1 MRQSHMKHERLVNNL
16 IDTFLYRH
24 DVKGVFNYVSSSITQ
39 ILGYSPEEFLTSF
52 DDFMTDHP
60 SNLEGV
66 KHTKQSI
73 QGIQQ
78 LPYEIQLYHKDC
90 SLKWLE
96 VSESPVRDNN
106 GKVVAVEGVAHDITE
121 RKWAEER
128 LKESERRTRAW
139 LENSPVCTKIIDLD
153 SNLQYMSRAGVV
165 GLRIDDVTEYYGK
178 AFPLDFFPGPAKKT
192 VTKCLETV
200 RDTGEIVTDDYCV
213 VDLEGNELCFHGT
226 FVPVINDEGQI
237 DYIIVVS
244 TDTTERKRAEE
255 ERERNRYYLK
265 RAQEI
270 GRLGTWEMDIEKNKL
285 VWTDENYRIFGIE
298 PSTEL
303 TYEKF
308 MECVYPDD
316 REFLNVEWNQAIT
329 NNQPYDIEH
338 RILVGNQV
346 KWVREKAELDFNDEG
361 RCVRGTG
368 FTQDITDRK
377 QAEKQRET
385 LVKSLEYKN
394 RELQDIVYTASHDLR
409 SPLVNIEGFS
419 AELEADWD
427 HLLDYLIEQAAGFD
441 KSEQITPL
449 IKEDIPECLR
459 FISSGAKKMSS
470 LLDGLLQVSRI
481 GTVKIHSESLDMEK
495 IVREILDAM
504 AHQIKENNI
513 TVTLDWLPCCKGDL
527 HMLDHVFTNLLSNA
541 IKYRDP
547 AKECKITISGKV
559 DGGMSVYCVED
570 NGVGIAA
577 GHQEKVFEI
586 FHRLNPQSSVSGEG
600 LGLTIVTRVMD
611 RLGGKIWVESEPG
624 KGSKF
629 FIALPHSC
637 PR

>member
-1 MRQSHMKHERLVNNL
+1 L
-16 IDTFLYRH
+16 D
-24 DVKGVFNYVSSSITQ
+24 
-39 ILGYSPEEFLTSF
+39 
-52 DDFMTDHP
+52 
-60 SNLEGV
+60 
-66 KHTKQSI
+66 
-73 QGIQQ
+73 
-78 LPYEIQLYHKDC
+78 
-90 SLKWLE
+90 
-96 VSESPVRDNN
+96 
-106 GKVVAVEGVAHDITE
+106 
-121 RKWAEER
+121 
-128 LKESERRTRAW
+128 
-139 LENSPVCTKIIDLD
+139 EN
-153 SNLQYMSRAGVV
+153 Q
-165 GLRIDDVTEYYGK
+165 
-178 AFPLDFFPGPAKKT
+178 
-192 VTKCLETV
+192 
-200 RDTGEIVTDDYCV
+200 
-213 VDLEGNELCFHGT
+213 
-226 FVPVINDEGQI
+226 
-237 DYIIVVS
+237 
-244 TDTTERKRAEE
+244 
-255 ERERNRYYLK
+255 
-265 RAQEI
+265 
-270 GRLGTWEMDIEKNKL
+270 KNKL

-308 MECVYPDD
+308 LECVYPDD
-316 REFLNVEWNQAIT
+316 RGFLDAEWNQAIT
-329 NNQPYDIEH
+329 NKQPYDIEH
-338 RILVGNQV
+338 RILVGDQV

-419 AELEADWD
+419 AELETDCD
-427 HLLDYLIEQAAGFD
+427 NLLDFLIEQAAGFD
-441 KSEQITPL
+441 KTEQITPL

-470 LLDGLLQVSRI
+470 LLDGLLQISRI
-481 GTVKIHSESLDMEK
+481 GTVKIRSESLDMEM
-495 IVREILDAM
+495 IVGEILDAM
-504 AHQIKENNI
+504 AHQIKESNI
-513 TVTLDWLPCCKGDL
+513 TVMLNSLPRCKGDL
-527 HMLDHVFTNLLSNA
+527 HMLDHVFTNLISNA

-547 AKECKITISGKV
+547 GKECKITISGNIEG
-559 DGGMSVYCVED
+559 DMSVYCVED

-629 FIALPHSC
+629 YIALPHSW